1 MDYSYDTDYNS
12 RGYLL
17 NAPGVME
24 GQQADSGSAY
34 SPCSYN
40 TDASYNSLPRSGT
53 SILKDGSLRS
63 RGRTYESTVLRPMKH
78 TGGGGYQN
86 DRTYDRTDLGS
97 QQQQHWE
104 DGYNSTSN
112 HYNFGESI
120 RGNNT
125 GRENGYYDYNNGN
138 ATRLQEE
145 HSANTL
151 EPLTAV
157 TKPCLKKSNEKEE
170 ELPEDAYPAIAKPS
184 PRYVFL
190 IHRHSTLQLFIM
202 IFFSLQIIAT
212 RNHPC
217 CECVKYSDNRTPVCL
232 LFLIFLVCSSVVITG
247 VMYYLKSGIEYCRFC
262 KILHFKDTL
271 KSIDSST
278 IVKIPA
284 VTNVNDLNAQSTRKS
299 FCLLL
304 RRNNLV

>member
-24 GQQADSGSAY
+24 GPQDSGSAY

-53 SILKDGSLRS
+53 SILKNGSLRS

-78 TGGGGYQN
+78 TGGYLN

-97 QQQQHWE
+97 QQQQQQQHWE

-112 HYNFGESI
+112 HYNFGEGI

-170 ELPEDAYPAIAKPS
+170 ELPEDAYPPIAKPS
-184 PRYVFL
+184 PRSVFL
-190 IHRHSTLQLFIM
+190 IDTLQLIM
-202 IFFSLQIIAT
+202 LTTFDLCSLQIIAT

-217 CECVKYSDNRTPVCL
+217 CECMKNSDNRTPLSL

-247 VMYYLKSGIEYCRFC
+247 VMYYLKSGIQSCIFC
-262 KILHFKDTL
+262 KIYCKIYLL

-284 VTNVNDLNAQSTRKS
+284 VTNINDLNAQSTRKS
-299 FCLLL
+299 F
-304 RRNNLV
+304 

>member
-24 GQQADSGSAY
+24 GQQDSGSAY
-34 SPCSYN
+34 SPCSYA

-53 SILKDGSLRS
+53 SILKNGSLRS
-63 RGRTYESTVLRPMKH
+63 RGRAYESTVLRPMKH
-78 TGGGGYQN
+78 SSY
-86 DRTYDRTDLGS
+86 DRSYDRTDQSGGG
-97 QQQQHWE
+97 QQQHWE

-112 HYNFGESI
+112 HYNFGES

-125 GRENGYYDYNNGN
+125 AGRENGYYDYNNGN

-184 PRYVFL
+184 PRSVLILKILNCRTNLKCCCIFPVFKLLPQEITRAVNVLNIL
-190 IHRHSTLQLFIM
+190 ITERPF
-202 IFFSLQIIAT
+202 A
-212 RNHPC
+212 
-217 CECVKYSDNRTPVCL
+217 Y
-232 LFLIFLVCSSVVITG
+232 CSS
-247 VMYYLKSGIEYCRFC
+247 YFLFAR
-262 KILHFKDTL
+262 
-271 KSIDSST
+271 
-278 IVKIPA
+278 A
-284 VTNVNDLNAQSTRKS
+284 W
-299 FCLLL
+299 
-304 RRNNLV
+304 

>member
-53 SILKDGSLRS
+53 SILKNGSLRS
-63 RGRTYESTVLRPMKH
+63 RGRTYESIVLRPMKH

-184 PRYVFL
+184 PRY
-190 IHRHSTLQLFIM
+190 
-202 IFFSLQIIAT
+202 
-212 RNHPC
+212 
-217 CECVKYSDNRTPVCL
+217 
-232 LFLIFLVCSSVVITG
+232 
-247 VMYYLKSGIEYCRFC
+247 
-262 KILHFKDTL
+262 
-271 KSIDSST
+271 
-278 IVKIPA
+278 
-284 VTNVNDLNAQSTRKS
+284 
-299 FCLLL
+299 
-304 RRNNLV
+304 